1 MKPSVRRAARR
12 RAGVHVSDTNKMS
25 GRTNKKST
33 PQNLRNAPSTHLH
46 FYIALFIAIVTLAV
60 FCPATR
66 NEFVAWDDVEL
77 LVNNPRYRGL
87 GWQQL
92 GWMFTTFYM
101 GHYQPL
107 SWVTFG
113 LDYLLWGMNPFG
125 YHLTN
130 LVLHT
135 ANAVLFYFLTLRLL
149 PLALAVPSAPA
160 DLRLAVS
167 AGFATLFFAIHPL
180 RVESVAWATER
191 RDVLSGLFFLATIL
205 SYLHATTVSNA
216 SSFRRRWLCVAL
228 IFYSLSLLS
237 KATGVSLPV
246 VLLVLDVYPLR
257 RLRCVPGTWWFGPS
271 ARPIW
276 WEKVPFLVLATAAA
290 VVAPLAQYHAEAVAS
305 LQMHGVVRRVAQSF
319 YGLAFYL
326 WKTIWPTD
334 LSGLYELPPNLNLV
348 EWPFLLSAAVIVGVS
363 VGLFILRHSW
373 PAGLASWVC
382 YVVIV
387 LPVLGIV
394 QSGWQMVADRYTYLS
409 CMAWATL
416 AGGGLYHLWQRSVD
430 RRDGGRN
437 LFLFSCGAAAVLI
450 IVYGILTWRQVKV
463 WHDTDLLW
471 NHILAITDRSN
482 FKSGNVH
489 HLVGRSMVDQRDWSR
504 AVEHFRKAIEI
515 EPNYAPFYSDLGNAL
530 ARQGRWEQ
538 AVENFQ
544 KALALNPNL
553 SVAHFNLGN
562 ALAFEG
568 RLTEAAAH
576 LQDALRIKPE
586 YPEAYN
592 NLGRVLAAQGQ
603 LDGAIDLFR
612 RAVQIQPD
620 FAEAHQSLA
629 MALEEKG
636 RKEEAIQEFQEAMR
650 IMKSR
655 SAQAQR

>member
-1 MKPSVRRAARR
+1 MSKPR
-12 RAGVHVSDTNKMS
+12 
-25 GRTNKKST
+25 NKKSR
-33 PQNLRNAPSTHLH
+33 PQRQSEPSTQLD
-46 FYIALFIAIVTLAV
+46 FWIALFVAIVTLAV
-60 FCPATR
+60 FFPATR
-66 NEFVAWDDVEL
+66 NEFVAWDDYEL

-87 GWQQL
+87 GWEQL
-92 GWMFTTFYM
+92 RWMFSTFYM

-113 LDYLLWGMNPFG
+113 LDYLLWGMDPFG
-125 YHLTN
+125 YHLTSV
-130 LVLHT
+130 LLHT
-135 ANAVLFYFLTLRLL
+135 ANAVLFFFVALRLL
-149 PLALAVPSAPA
+149 SLTIPPGLRDLALKAAAASAA
-160 DLRLAVS
+160 
-167 AGFATLFFAIHPL
+167 LFFAIHPL
-180 RVESVAWATER
+180 RVESVAWVTER

-205 SYLHATTVSNA
+205 SYLHATTVSHA

-237 KATGVSLPV
+237 KATGVTLPV
-246 VLLVLDVYPLR
+246 VLLVLDIYPLR
-257 RLRCVPGTWWFGPS
+257 RLRYVPGTWWFGPS

-276 WEKVPFLVLATAAA
+276 WEKVPFLVLAAAAA
-290 VVAPLAQYHAEAVAS
+290 VIAPLAQHDAGAMAS
-305 LQMHGVVRRVAQSF
+305 LRRHGLLPRLAQSSYGVV
-319 YGLAFYL
+319 FYL

-334 LSGLYELPPNLNLV
+334 LSGLYELPPNLNVLA
-348 EWPFLLSAAVIVGVS
+348 WPFLLTGAVVVGITI
-363 VGLFILRHSW
+363 GLFMLRHSW
-373 PAGLASWVC
+373 PAGLASWIC
-382 YVVIV
+382 YVIIV
-387 LPVLGIV
+387 APVLGII
-394 QSGWQMVADRYTYLS
+394 QSGWQMVADRYSYLS
-409 CMAWATL
+409 CLAWAVL
-416 AGGGLYHLWQRSVD
+416 AGGGLYNWRERSID
-430 RRDGGRN
+430 PRRDGRK
-437 LFLFSCGAAAVLI
+437 FFFFATGAAAVI
-450 IVYGILTWRQVKV
+450 IMTLGILTWRQVKV

-530 ARQGRWEQ
+530 ARRGRWEQ

-562 ALAFEG
+562 ALALQG
-568 RLTEAAAH
+568 RFGEAAAH
-576 LQDALRIKPE
+576 LQDALRIKPD
-586 YPEAYN
+586 YTQAYN

-603 LDGAIDLFR
+603 LDRAIDLFR

-636 RKEEAIQEFQEAMR
+636 RKEEAVQELQEATR

-655 SAQAQR
+655 SEAQAQR